1 VFVGAVLAFC
11 AGDAK
16 TGAMPSNSV
25 KISAIASFF
34 IGLVSPLAG
43 LSVSLTSISRQA
55 RRRISPG
62 SASSHFSHGDGR
74 NARAIR
80 ARRQLPVFRLF
91 SRTCAPRR
99 ARFTVAFVLAA
110 SKPPQ
115 GEVKSKKAKVRAG
128 GA

>member
-1 VFVGAVLAFC
+1 MGAGAVLAFC
-11 AGDAK
+11 ADDAK

-55 RRRISPG
+55 RRRTAPG

-91 SRTCAPRR
+91 SRTRAPRR

-110 SKPPQ
+110 SKPPHGGRQ
-115 GEVKSKKAKVRAG
+115 KEGAG
-128 GA
+128 FW